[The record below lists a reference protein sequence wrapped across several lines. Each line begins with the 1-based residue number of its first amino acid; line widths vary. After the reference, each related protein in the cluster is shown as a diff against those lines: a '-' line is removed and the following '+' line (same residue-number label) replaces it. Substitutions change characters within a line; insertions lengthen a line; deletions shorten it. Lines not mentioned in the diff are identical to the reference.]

1 MLKRLTDNHLLQL
14 LILATDTLRELVRTS
29 APPPDVGRVM
39 DLGCGM
45 CRVGNVYEQ

>member
-1 MLKRLTDNHLLQL
+1 MHDNVEDVDNYVFP
-14 LILATDTLRELVRTS
+14 DTLRAPVRTLV
-29 APPPDVGRVM
+29 PPPDMGRVT